1 MSKSRWSVVIMMVLI
16 AVFAMSCKK
25 KVKALPPPPPEAEVR
40 NVPPPP
46 PPTRPSILAFSVE
59 PTTIEPGQ
67 SATLRWNVSGATS
80 ISIDQGIG
88 HVSPT
93 DTHTVTPRE
102 STTYTL
108 TAVGPSGGQST
119 ATATVTVTS
128 AAPPPPS
135 TTPTLSL
142 DERISRQVQD
152 IYFDYDQF
160 TVRDDARGV
169 MATNAVALKSIFHDY
184 PSATVIIE
192 GHCDERGSAEYNLGL
207 GDKRASATRDYL
219 VQLGVPIDK
228 LKSVSYGK
236 ERPVCNEANE
246 SCYQKNR
253 RAHFAAAQ

>member
-1 MSKSRWSVVIMMVLI
+1 MSKSRWSVVMMMVVI
-16 AVFAMSCKK
+16 ALFAAACKK
-25 KVKALPPPPPEAEVR
+25 KVKATPPPPPEAIVKAPEM
-40 NVPPPP
+40 PPPSR
-46 PPTRPSILAFSVE
+46 PTILAFSIE
-59 PTTIEPGQ
+59 PSTIQPGQ

-80 ISIDQGIG
+80 INIDQGIG

-93 DTHTVTPRE
+93 DTWKVTPRD

-108 TAVGPSGGQST
+108 TATNQGELST
-119 ATATVTVTS
+119 ATATVTVTG

-142 DERISRQVQD
+142 DERISRQVLD

-160 TVRDDARGV
+160 TVRDDARGT
-169 MATNAVALKSIFHDY
+169 MATNAAALKTIFKDY
-184 PSATVIIE
+184 PNATVIVE

-219 VQLGVPIDK
+219 VQLGVPVDK

-236 ERPVCNEANE
+236 ERPVCNEADE
-246 SCYQKNR
+246 ACYQKNR

>member
-1 MSKSRWSVVIMMVLI
+1 MSKSRWSVVLMMVAL
-16 AVFAMSCKK
+16 ALFAAACKK
-25 KVKALPPPPPEAEVR
+25 KVKALPPPPPEAVVR
-40 NVPPPP
+40 TPELPPAA
-46 PPTRPSILAFSVE
+46 RPSILAFSIE
-59 PTTIEPGQ
+59 PSTIQPGQ
-67 SATLRWNVSGATS
+67 SATLRWNVSGATE

-88 HVSPT
+88 RVSPT
-93 DTHTVTPRE
+93 DTRTVTPRD

-108 TAVGPSGGQST
+108 TATSRGGPAT

-128 AAPPPPS
+128 PAPPPP
-135 TTPTLSL
+135 TTQPTLSL

-160 TVRDDARGV
+160 TVRDDARSI
-169 MATNAVALKSIFHDY
+169 MSANAVALKAIFQDY
-184 PSATVIIE
+184 PTATVILE

-219 VQLGVPIDK
+219 VQLGIPADK

-236 ERPVCNEANE
+236 ERPVCNEADE
-246 SCYQKNR
+246 ACYQKNR

>member
-1 MSKSRWSVVIMMVLI
+1 MSKSRWSVVIMMVVL
-16 AVFAMSCKK
+16 ALFATACKK
-25 KVKALPPPPPEAEVR
+25 KVKALPPPPPEPEVR
-40 NVPPPP
+40 NVQPPPA
-46 PPTRPSILAFSVE
+46 TRPSVLAFSVE
-59 PTTIEPGQ
+59 PSTIQPGQ
-67 SATLRWNVSGATS
+67 SATLRWNVSGASS

-93 DTHTVTPRE
+93 DTRTVTPRD

-108 TAVGPSGGQST
+108 TATSQGGGQST
-119 ATATVTVTS
+119 ATATVTVAG

-160 TVRDDARGV
+160 TVRDDARGI
-169 MATNAVALKSIFHDY
+169 MAANAVALKSVFHDY

-207 GDKRASATRDYL
+207 GDKRASSTRDYL

-236 ERPVCNEANE
+236 ERPVCNEADE

>member
-1 MSKSRWSVVIMMVLI
+1 MSKSRWSVVMMMVAL
-16 AVFAMSCKK
+16 AVFATACKK
-25 KVKALPPPPPEAEVR
+25 KVKALPPPPPEAAVR
-40 NVPPPP
+40 PAEPPLPSR
-46 PPTRPSILAFSVE
+46 PTILAFSVE
-59 PTTIEPGQ
+59 PSTIQPGQ

-80 ISIDQGIG
+80 VSIDQGIG
-88 HVSPT
+88 HVSPV
-93 DTHTVTPRE
+93 DTWKVTPRD

-108 TAVGPSGGQST
+108 TATNQGQNAT
-119 ATATVTVTS
+119 ATATVTVTG

-160 TVRDDARGV
+160 TVRDDARGI
-169 MATNAVALKSIFHDY
+169 MATNSVALKSIFKDY

-219 VQLGVPIDK
+219 VQLGVPADK

-236 ERPVCNEANE
+236 ERPVCNEADE
-246 SCYQKNR
+246 ACYAKNR